1 MMSSFF
7 RHVLYSPS
15 SVNIYLGR
23 SFPSVIEALHKVES
37 GQDKTWDNVNIQLAI
52 VTHHIQMGSKILG
65 ELGA

>member
-1 MMSSFF
+1 M
-7 RHVLYSPS
+7 
-15 SVNIYLGR
+15 NIYLGR

-65 ELGA
+65 ELGT